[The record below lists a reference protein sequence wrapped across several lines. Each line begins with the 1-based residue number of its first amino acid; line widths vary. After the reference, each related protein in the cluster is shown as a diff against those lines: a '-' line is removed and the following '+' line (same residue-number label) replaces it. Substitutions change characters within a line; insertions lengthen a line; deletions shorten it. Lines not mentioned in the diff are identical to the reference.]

1 MLMRITCVHTNSP
14 LASHVRAARMFATPT
29 KMFAK
34 STSHETG
41 PVHAGKRPVRAP
53 GGFAATTLSGS
64 DVARQAGADHRF
76 VAAEIAPEQPVLS
89 GRLVART
96 LRPGLDLHGAEV
108 NDLHDMR
115 TRAVADPGLRV
126 LLLLDGCVDVSFGPL
141 RVSLSARAA
150 PAGAARPVGVLIGLT
165 HAEVFE
171 RRWQRGAYERKVV
184 VTVTPPWL
192 ATCGLSGTD
201 GNPAALQAFLSRH
214 LALERWQPSP
224 RTIAIAEQ
232 IVRAPAMPPL
242 AQHLFLESR
251 AIELVSEA
259 LASFDRADPGRPA
272 LRPREYGRARDLRDF
287 LDDDACDGMSLDELA
302 RRAGVNANTLQ
313 RQFRAAFG
321 STIFEYLRESRLQRA
336 RAALEGR
343 GLSVAEAA
351 RLAGYTSPAN
361 FATAYKRRFGVSPKV
376 SRARV

>member
-1 MLMRITCVHTNSP
+1 
-14 LASHVRAARMFATPT
+14 MFATPT
-29 KMFAK
+29 KMFGK
-34 STSHETG
+34 STPHEATRIR
-41 PVHAGKRPVRAP
+41 PGKWRAP
-53 GGFAATTLSGS
+53 GGLPGATVTGG
-64 DVARQAGADHRF
+64 DVARLAGADHRF
-76 VAAEIAPEQPVLS
+76 VATDIAPEQPVLT
-89 GRLVART
+89 GHLTVQA
-96 LRPGLDLHGAEV
+96 LRPGLNVHCADV

-115 TRAVADPGLRV
+115 TRTEAEPGLRV
-126 LLLLDGCVDVSFGPL
+126 LLLLDGCVDVSFGTR

-150 PAGAARPVGVLIGLT
+150 PGDTPRPVGVLIGLT

-184 VTVTPPWL
+184 VTVDAEWL
-192 ATCGLSGTD
+192 ASCGLSGEGDST
-201 GNPAALQAFLSRH
+201 ALKASLREFLSRH

-242 AQHLFLESR
+242 LQHLFLESR

-272 LRPREYGRARDLRDF
+272 LRPREYRRARDLRDF

-321 STIFEYLRESRLQRA
+321 TTIFEYLRESRLQRA
-336 RAALEGR
+336 RVALEGR